1 MRSGG
6 YVGGLVGH
14 NSWVYRVALT
24 ADATKIASGSAD
36 GTVKLWTS
44 NGWRLLATLIQLTPR
59 TDQWLITT
67 PAGYLATSS
76 PGAVQWRA
84 TGLKTPPTNSPRWC
98 RTRNWLGGDRG
109 RQRGPAQ
116 GAVVEKRG
124 ESRNGYG

>member
-1 MRSGG
+1 M
-6 YVGGLVGH
+6 GLPRGPH
-14 NSWVYRVALT
+14 RRRN
-24 ADATKIASGSAD
+24 KIASGSAD

-84 TGLKTPPTNSPRWC
+84 TGLKTPPDKLTPLVQNPELVRQAIA
-98 RTRNWLGGDRG
+98 GGNVAPPKVRS
-109 RQRGPAQ
+109 
-116 GAVVEKRG
+116 G
-124 ESRNGYG
+124 EEEGEAEWVWIKK